1 MKSLKQKNKRQFLL
15 FKTVF
20 ILFFVLC
27 TFSAG
32 AKPFVIRSVD
42 GSWLPVIASSWST
55 KNGGVLVK
63 ISDGIKVSELRNEM
77 LSKIPDLIVEII
89 GRDLFFPT
97 TTIDSLFEVLK
108 NIDLETSLPEK
119 SDSAM
124 ENRDMFVKKG
134 LDASLKDE
142 YIEAL
147 VENRIFDE
155 KNSKLWFL

>member
-1 MKSLKQKNKRQFLL
+1 MKSPKQKNKRQFLL

-63 ISDGIKVSELRNEM
+63 ISDGIKVSELR
-77 LSKIPDLIVEII
+77 I
-89 GRDLFFPT
+89 
-97 TTIDSLFEVLK
+97 
-108 NIDLETSLPEK
+108 
-119 SDSAM
+119 
-124 ENRDMFVKKG
+124 
-134 LDASLKDE
+134 
-142 YIEAL
+142 
-147 VENRIFDE
+147 
-155 KNSKLWFL
+155 